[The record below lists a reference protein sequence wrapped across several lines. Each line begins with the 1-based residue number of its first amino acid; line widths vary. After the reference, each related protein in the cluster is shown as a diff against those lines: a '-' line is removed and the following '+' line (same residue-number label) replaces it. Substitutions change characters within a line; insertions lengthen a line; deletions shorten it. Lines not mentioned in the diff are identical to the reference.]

1 MKRKMLGV
9 VAAGLLAVSLAG
21 CAGNAGDNAADDQAQ
36 DATQSQAAPAA
47 GEEAGASSEAGSLDE
62 NRAEMEAMLNAMA
75 LGNVT
80 IDTEMVIEA
89 GADGV
94 NGSQDTNILVKV
106 ATDSDDPRAY
116 YRYDMPGTELDGVEM
131 YVTGTQLI
139 AVSDGTAVDTGSD
152 QSEIDALLASSADL
166 TNALVP
172 IQNATSIEKT
182 EADGT
187 VTFHVVSDP
196 EALSA
201 QLPTEGFDGYTS
213 YEADYTF
220 DADGKLQL
228 MTMKATGTADQSGTE
243 IQLTMTTTATYSDYG
258 TTVVEDAPEPVQ

>member
-21 CAGNAGDNAADDQAQ
+21 CAGNAGDNAADGQAPE
-36 DATQSQAAPAA
+36 AAQPEAPSSE
-47 GEEAGASSEAGSLDE
+47 GGDAGASSGAGSLDE
-62 NRAEMEAMLNAMA
+62 NRAEMEALLDA
-75 LGNVT
+75 LAPENVT
-80 IDTEMVIEA
+80 VETESVIEA
-89 GADGV
+89 GAGGV
-94 NGSQDTNILVKV
+94 NGSQSTDILVKI
-106 ATDSDDPRAY
+106 ATDSDDPRVY
-116 YRYDMPGTELDGVEM
+116 YRYDMPGTELDGMEM
-131 YVTGTQLI
+131 YVTSSQII
-139 AVSDGTAVDTGSD
+139 AVADGTAVDAGSD
-152 QSEIDALLASSADL
+152 QSEIDALLSSGADL

-187 VTFHVVSDP
+187 TTFHVVSDP

-201 QLPTEGFDGYTS
+201 QLPTDGFDGYTS

-220 DADGKLQL
+220 DANGNLQL
-228 MTMKATGTADQSGTE
+228 MTMKATGTADQNGTE
-243 IQLTMTTTATYSDYG
+243 IQLTMTVTATYSDYG